1 MKVTILGCG
10 TSGGVP
16 RVGPNW
22 GRCDPTEP
30 KNRRRRGSILVE
42 QGGTR
47 LLVDTSPDLRMQL
60 LDTGVDDIDAVV
72 WTHEH
77 ADQTHGIDELRVI
90 AVDRRKRIPAWAD
103 ARTLE
108 NLRRRF
114 GYCFERPAGSPY
126 PPIFEAKEI
135 RGPFD
140 VGSVSVL
147 PFDQDHGS
155 TTSLGFRFG
164 NIAYSNDVVALSD
177 AAFEILGGV
186 RVWIVDA
193 MRHEPHPTHAH
204 VDLALEWI
212 GRVRPA
218 RAVLTNLHHTL
229 DYNQLKAMLPAG
241 VEPAFDG
248 LEIEV

>member
-22 GRCDPTEP
+22 GQCDPGEP
-30 KNRRRRGSILVE
+30 KNWRRRGSILVE
-42 QGGTR
+42 DAGTR

-60 LDTGVDDIDAVV
+60 LEASIGDIDAVV
-72 WTHEH
+72 WSHEH

-90 AVDRRKRIPAWAD
+90 AVDRRKHIPAWAD

-126 PPIFEAKEI
+126 PPIFEAHEI
-135 RGPFD
+135 HGPFH
-140 VGSVSVL
+140 VGTITVK
-147 PFDQDHGS
+147 PFEQDHGN

-164 NIAYSNDVVALSD
+164 DIAYSNDVVALSED
-177 AAFEILGGV
+177 AFKALAGV
-186 RVWIVDA
+186 RIWIVDG

-204 VDLALEWI
+204 IDLALEWI
-212 GRVRPA
+212 ERVKPA
-218 RAVLTNLHHTL
+218 RAILTNLHHTL
-229 DYNQLKAMLPAG
+229 DYNRLKALLPAG

-248 LEIEV
+248 LRIEV